1 MKKAKEVN
9 GNEYLRMDYDLVS
22 SFWTVN
28 SFGRLNI
35 PQVKKRPFLA
45 HAPLK
50 ANQKRMNSIGDK
62 KSWFDC
68 ITKRQ
73 YTTIRTGLRLYGGAS
88 NAVGETGLMNAAR
101 TNDCELAK
109 ILCIQEAGIKN
120 KDGHTALILAACYD
134 HHEICDVIAPFEKK
148 YATNEGKNALMFAAE
163 NGCTD
168 SVKVLCGYFDL
179 KERDNDGLSALDY
192 AMNNTHPACVEAI
205 MEAGKITEE
214 AANKQIA
221 QSIRNSFSS
230 LEEFYKLAT
239 DYAELPDTRCKCC
252 DLPYNLC
259 SNKDNVVNIV
269 RKYPPFY
276 AQNPTSASAT
286 VTTKVG
292 QAHGISPLDPNQE
305 ELLNQLGPVL
315 KEAQLRAWYSDIC
328 EEIVR
333 LREDHAKI
341 TIENRE
347 LTDNLGTE
355 TATHDALKLKFDK
368 LKLDYDE
375 TSLKY
380 EDLVSRHNAVMH
392 ECEMLK
398 ADAEKAREQ
407 RVAVE
412 VLHQKISNM
421 LSSTGDDI
429 SKTIEDMLKTHHDE
443 MQKRTEELELMKHSV
458 DVMAAEHA
466 VVKKEMDK
474 LTESKVQAEAQVS
487 IIQNRLMAKEEEN
500 RHMTNRLEVTTAMI
514 NELEAKN
521 NELEIETSKL
531 MDEVTKSRLMTQQ
544 LIGKVNEKEK
554 LLEDTRDELAH
565 TLGEREAL
573 YHRINL
579 ITDDKE
585 AAEAR
590 IQRKEESISL
600 LHDDKRNLEGQVL
613 FLTEELTKSQ
623 IAAKNMSSKMRLEN
637 PLGGS
642 GGSNGPRQL
651 YPVDINKGAGSPN
664 TNSNAVDAFI
674 NNMNNISTGPGS
686 IGTPQ
691 RKESH
696 INAIIRNMMN
706 PSNQDLQ
713 QAIIDSDKPEIA
725 NNITNAMISANAL
738 ANFDMSE
745 RTGSVNNSAAR
756 SSSSPSR
763 FLNLHLMSGSMRIKS
778 SLHNR
783 DNNIAVTGQD
793 KRNNR
798 LTELMEAAR
807 DNDFVKAYHRID
819 IQGGLQ
825 DDHGYTALMY
835 AASEGNLE
843 MCRLL
848 VEKEAGM
855 CSHDGTTAL
864 MRAVSGGYADVAAFL
879 LDKEAGMQRND
890 GWTALMAAACDNRPD
905 IVTILAYNESGIVTN
920 ENFSAGAGVSAL
932 MLAATGGHQECVQL
946 LLPYEATLQHS
957 SGRTAADYASSE
969 DLRDIILEYAI

>member
-1 MKKAKEVN
+1 M
-9 GNEYLRMDYDLVS
+9 
-22 SFWTVN
+22 
-28 SFGRLNI
+28 
-35 PQVKKRPFLA
+35 A

-50 ANQKRMNSIGDK
+50 VNQKRMNSIGDK

-205 MEAGKITEE
+205 MEAGKISEE

-292 QAHGISPLDPNQE
+292 QAHGISPLDPNKE

-328 EEIVR
+328 EEIAR

-341 TIENRE
+341 TIENRD

-355 TATHDALKLKFDK
+355 TASHDALKLKFDK

-380 EDLVSRHNAVMH
+380 EDLVSRHNALMH
-392 ECEMLK
+392 ECEVLK

-421 LSSTGDDI
+421 LSSTDDDI
-429 SKTIEDMLKTHHDE
+429 SKTIENMLKIHHDE

-458 DVMAAEHA
+458 DIMAAEHA

-487 IIQNRLMAKEEEN
+487 IIQNKLMAKEEEN
-500 RHMTNRLEVTTAMI
+500 RHMTNRLEATTAMI

-531 MDEVTKSRLMTQQ
+531 MDEVTRSRLMTQQ

-642 GGSNGPRQL
+642 GGSGNGPRQL

-664 TNSNAVDAFI
+664 SNSNAVDAFI

-686 IGTPQ
+686 VGSPQ

-696 INAIIRNMMN
+696 ISAIIRNMMN

-738 ANFDMSE
+738 ANFDVSE

-778 SLHNR
+778 SLHQR
-783 DNNIAVTGQD
+783 DTNIAVTGQD

-819 IQGGLQ
+819 VQGGLQ

-864 MRAVSGGYADVAAFL
+864 MRAVSGGYAEVAAFL

-920 ENFSAGAGVSAL
+920 ENFPAGAGVSAL

-946 LLPYEATLQHS
+946 LLPYEATMQHS
-957 SGRTAADYASSE
+957 SGRTAADYANSE
-969 DLRDIILEYAI
+969 DLRDIILEYAV